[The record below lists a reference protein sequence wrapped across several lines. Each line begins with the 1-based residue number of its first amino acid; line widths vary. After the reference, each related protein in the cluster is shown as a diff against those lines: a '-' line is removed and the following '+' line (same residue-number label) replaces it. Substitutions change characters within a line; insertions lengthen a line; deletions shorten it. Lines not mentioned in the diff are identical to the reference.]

1 MITSSLIRVRDL
13 LHAQL
18 CYQAFITPIFFPLE
32 KEYRSFAKLA
42 CEFIEARRT
51 EVIHKEFPR
60 HHVLHRFASQK
71 NTNGKKVLITHG
83 WISRAAYMARL
94 IHALHQQGY
103 EVYALDFPAHG
114 EAKGLQ
120 LPWTDAVAI
129 LKDTI
134 NQHGPFYAVIGHSFG
149 GSMLLNTLNVAGQ
162 LPEWKLQHKPE
173 RAILIASPTQMR
185 SPVNRIAKKFKLS
198 GHGYLQLRQ
207 VMKQQAGFDIKL
219 IRLRHFISQSP
230 NIPFLCIH
238 GELDKTISPKE
249 SIEFC
254 NQYQNAKL
262 CLLPDAN
269 HVSVLMDERVDQLVC
284 EFLGKEI
291 SSKGKTIFEAEN
303 HTRGAA

>member
-1 MITSSLIRVRDL
+1 MITSSLLHVRDI

-18 CYQAFITPIFFPLE
+18 CYQAFITPIFLPLD
-32 KEYRSFAKLA
+32 KEYRDFAKLA

-51 EVIHKEFPR
+51 EVIHNEFPR
-60 HHVLHRFASQK
+60 HHVLHRFAPQK
-71 NTNGKKVLITHG
+71 NSKGRKVLITHG

-94 IHALHQQGY
+94 IHVLHQQGY

-134 NQHGPFYAVIGHSFG
+134 NQYGPFYAVIGHSFG

-162 LPEWKLQHKPE
+162 LPEWQLKYKPE

-185 SPVNRIAKKFKLS
+185 SPVNHIAKKFKLS
-198 GHGYLQLRQ
+198 GHGYLYLRQ
-207 VMKQQAGFDIKL
+207 VMRQQARFDIKL
-219 IRLRHFISQSP
+219 VRLHHFISQSP

-238 GELDKTISPKE
+238 GELDETISTKE

-254 NQYQNAKL
+254 KKYPDAKL
-262 CLLPDAN
+262 CLLPEAN
-269 HVSVLMDERVDQLVC
+269 HVSVLLDERVERLVSD
-284 EFLGKEI
+284 FLE
-291 SSKGKTIFEAEN
+291 
-303 HTRGAA
+303 